1 MSPYSKLEVMNPV
14 VTGRTCAEMPAL
26 GLGTWRMGED
36 PRRRADEVT
45 ALALGIDLGLTL
57 IDTAEMYGDG
67 GAEEVVAE
75 AIRGRRDGLFIV
87 SKVLPSNASREG
99 TLRAAEASL
108 KRLGADH
115 IDLYLLHW
123 PGSHPLEET
132 YEAFVELRD
141 AGKIRHYGVSN
152 FDVREME
159 ASERLP
165 TGGGVA
171 VNQVLYN
178 LERRGIEGRLLPWCQ
193 DRDVVVMAYSPLD
206 QGMLKPG
213 ADLEEVARRHGAT
226 PAQIAVAW
234 TLRHDGVVSIPKA
247 TDPEHVHENAAAL
260 DVVLTPD
267 DLSQLDRSYPVPGR
281 DAPLET
287 A

>member
-1 MSPYSKLEVMNPV
+1 M
-14 VTGRTCAEMPAL
+14 VTSRTGAEMPAL

-36 PRRRADEVT
+36 PRGRAAEVS

-87 SKVLPSNASREG
+87 SKVLPSNATREG
-99 TLRAAEASL
+99 TIRAAEASL
-108 KRLGADH
+108 RRLGTDYM
-115 IDLYLLHW
+115 DLYLLHW
-123 PGSHPLEET
+123 PGSHPLEAT
-132 YEAFVELRD
+132 YEAFVALRD

-165 TGGGVA
+165 AGEGVA
-171 VNQVLYN
+171 SNQVLYN
-178 LERRGIEGRLLPWCQ
+178 LDRRGIEGRLLPWCQ
-193 DRDVVVMAYSPLD
+193 ERDVVVMAYSPLD
-206 QGMLKPG
+206 QGSLGPTR
-213 ADLEEVARRHGAT
+213 DLEEVAKRHDAT
-226 PAQIAVAW
+226 PSQIALAW
-234 TLRHDGVVSIPKA
+234 TLRHEGVVTIPKA
-247 TDPEHVHENAAAL
+247 TDPGHVRENAAVL
-260 DVVLTPD
+260 DITLTSD
-267 DLSQLDRSYPVPGR
+267 DLSQMDRSYPVPDR